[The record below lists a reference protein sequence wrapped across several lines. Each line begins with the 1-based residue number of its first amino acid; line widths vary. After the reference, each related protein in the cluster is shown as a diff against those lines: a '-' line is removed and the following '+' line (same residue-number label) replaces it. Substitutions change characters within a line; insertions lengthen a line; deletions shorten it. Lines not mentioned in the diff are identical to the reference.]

1 MLSAFFASEARIK
14 ILNFFLLG
22 LEQKYSPNQVSKE
35 TGLNSALVRRELIN
49 IEKTGLLKKDKLEKG
64 KSEKN
69 FYFIE
74 RSFILYPELKA
85 LFIKTQI
92 LSSQKF
98 LGDLQKIC
106 QPKFL
111 ALSGV
116 FVNKSE
122 SPTDILIVARVRR
135 LEFLKLIKE
144 LEHDLGREINF
155 TLMDESEFTYRRDIM
170 DVFLYN
176 ILEGEKIVLIDQLL
190 NDK

>member
-35 TGLNSALVRRELIN
+35 TGLNPALVRRELIN

-74 RSFILYPELKA
+74 KSFILYPELKA

-98 LGDLQKIC
+98 LSDLQKIC

-111 ALSGV
+111 ALSGA
-116 FVNKSE
+116 FVNNSE

-144 LEHDLGREINF
+144 LEHDLGKEINF

-190 NDK
+190 SDK